1 MSSSASAGTTSVI
14 GSTIISTSDGNLGP
28 VVLGVCWA
36 EAGVTA
42 IFLGLRLYVKLT
54 THRKLYWDD
63 YLLIASWATL
73 AAFSAT
79 AIHGVKFGL
88 GQHNAQN
95 KYHDDGAQ
103 LQLTVVIAT
112 TFSVLGAALSKTS
125 FAITLLR
132 LTKGIMRNVIWF
144 AIVSMNVV
152 LVFNIILQFIWC
164 RPASA
169 AWHSGRGGTCWS
181 REFVVYY
188 SVAAASYSALMDI
201 LLAMIPWTVIMRLRM
216 HMKEKIGVAVCMSLG
231 IM

>member
-1 MSSSASAGTTSVI
+1 MSASSGTTSVI
-14 GSTIISTSDGNLGP
+14 GSTIISSSDGNLGP

-36 EAGVTA
+36 EAGITS

-63 YLLIASWATL
+63 YLLIASWVTL
-73 AAFSAT
+73 VAFSGAAT
-79 AIHGVKFGL
+79 HGVSYGL
-88 GQHNAQN
+88 GQHHAQN
-95 KYHDDGAQ
+95 EYNDGGTQ

-132 LTKGIMRNVIWF
+132 LTKGVMRNIIWF

-152 LVFNIILQFIWC
+152 LVFNVILQFIWC

-181 REFVVYY
+181 RDFVVYY
-188 SVAAASYSALMDI
+188 SAAAAAYSALMDI

-231 IM
+231 IV